1 MYESSKQSYCLD
13 GITATEAG
21 CTKGRVFNPGTQQ
34 CDSPQNVPGKL
45 DLSKKKPADQCSVQP
60 IMIRLFEYWLYQLI
74 NGQTAVYGLDQ
85 PIIG

>member
-45 DLSKKKPADQCSVQP
+45 DLSKKTSWSMFSSAD
-60 IMIRLFEYWLYQLI
+60 Y
-74 NGQTAVYGLDQ
+74 DQ
-85 PIIG
+85 IIWILALSAD

>member
-1 MYESSKQSYCLD
+1 MFESSEQSYCLD

-45 DLSKKKPADQCSVQP
+45 DLRSKKKSADQCSVQ
-60 IMIRLFEYWLYQLI
+60 LI
-74 NGQTAVYGLDQ
+74 VVR
-85 PIIG
+85 

>member
-1 MYESSKQSYCLD
+1 MFESSEQSYCLD

-45 DLSKKKPADQCSVQP
+45 DLRSKKKSADQCSVQ
-60 IMIRLFEYWLYQLI
+60 LI
-74 NGQTAVYGLDQ
+74 FVR
-85 PIIG
+85 